1 MKTIRL
7 LLMKLLMEPLAIWL
21 SCKSRSKPLVIA
33 IRLGCHKALHSH
45 SAKSPKYGDI
55 SRWLTPTKSL
65 VMLMLLSL
73 APLSHAEGFL
83 DRLPLLGGA
92 KQPTFL
98 QPDQAFGLTVSV
110 RDARTLVASFRVT
123 PEYYLYRDKVTFST
137 ADLGIKV
144 SKISLPKGELKHD
157 ANFGDMEVYHQSFQ
171 ALITLA
177 RNNNAARN
185 ITLDASYQGCS
196 ENGLCYPPIKKQIN
210 IALPVALPVAANRFS
225 PDTAVTVTPLPPAAP
240 QAQAAPAP
248 PAASGNTRNDNS
260 QIARLFKQGSFWLI
274 VSFFFGAGLLL
285 AFTPC
290 MFPMVPILSGII
302 VGRGHKIT
310 HMHGFIL
317 SLAYV
322 MGMALTYAAVGVAA
336 GLSGTLLSSAMQT
349 PWVLGSFAAVFVLL
363 SLSMFG
369 FYELQLPSALQS
381 RLTDTSNK
389 LHGGHLSGVFV
400 MGALS
405 AIIVGPC
412 VAAPLAGALLYIG
425 QTHDALLGGS
435 ALFSMAL
442 GMGMPLLLIGAS
454 AGTLLP
460 KAGAWMESVKRFF
473 GALMLAVAI
482 WLISSLIPVSVQM
495 LLWAVLLILSAI
507 YLHALDA
514 LPHNAPGWH
523 KLWKGVG
530 MFALLVGIA
539 YLVGALSGAR
549 DILRPLGGVGS
560 AQAVAPVALQFTR
573 VKNIADLD
581 ARIAQAGGKVVM
593 LDFYADWCVSC
604 KEMER
609 YTFSDAG
616 VRGRLKNAMLL
627 QADVTANSDE
637 DKALLARYQLFGP
650 PATLFYD
657 KRGQELS
664 DFRVTGYQD
673 SAQFLQSLQAA
684 GL

>member
-1 MKTIRL
+1 MRL
-7 LLMKLLMEPLAIWL
+7 LLLIILCLAQ
-21 SCKSRSKPLVIA
+21 
-33 IRLGCHKALHSH
+33 
-45 SAKSPKYGDI
+45 
-55 SRWLTPTKSL
+55 
-65 VMLMLLSL
+65 
-73 APLSHAEGFL
+73 LSHAEGFF
-83 DRLPLLGGA
+83 DRLPSLGGA

-98 QPDQAFGLTVSV
+98 QPDQAFGLDVSV
-110 RDARTLVASFRVT
+110 RDGHTLIASFRVT

-137 ADLGIKV
+137 ADLGIKISNV
-144 SKISLPKGELKHD
+144 SLPKGELKHD
-157 ANFGDMEVYHQSFQ
+157 ANLGYLEVFHQSFQ
-171 ALITLA
+171 ALITLE
-177 RNNNAARN
+177 RSNNAARN

-196 ENGLCYPPIKKQIN
+196 EKGLCYPPIKKSIN
-210 IALPVALPVAANRFS
+210 IALPAISATSVEHPTATNKFS
-225 PDTAVTVTPLPPAAP
+225 PDAAVTVTSLPSAEPQIQDALPSQSAADE
-240 QAQAAPAP
+240 
-248 PAASGNTRNDNS
+248 NTQNDNS
-260 QIARLFKQGSFWLI
+260 QIAKLFKQGSFWLI
-274 VSFFFGAGLLL
+274 ISFFFGAGLLL

-310 HMHGFIL
+310 HAHGFIL

-336 GLSGTLLSSAMQT
+336 GLSGTLLSNALQT
-349 PWVLGSFAAVFVLL
+349 PWVLGSFAGVFVLL

-369 FYELQLPSALQS
+369 FYELQLPTALQS
-381 RLTDTSNK
+381 RLSDTSNK

-425 QTHDALLGGS
+425 QTHDAFLGGT

-442 GMGMPLLLIGAS
+442 GMGVPLLLIGAS

-460 KAGAWMESVKRFF
+460 RAGAWMESVKRLF
-473 GALMLAVAI
+473 GVLLLAVAL

-495 LLWAVLLILSAI
+495 LLWAVLLILSAV

-514 LPHNAPGWH
+514 LPHTASNWH

-530 MFALLVGIA
+530 ILALLLGIA
-539 YLVGALSGAR
+539 YLIGALSGAR
-549 DILRPLGGVGS
+549 DILRPLGGIGS
-560 AQAVAPVALQFTR
+560 AQAGTSTTLQFTR
-573 VKNIADLD
+573 IKNIAELD
-581 ARIAQAGGKVVM
+581 ARIAQAGGKPIM

-609 YTFSDAG
+609 NTFSDTKVQAK
-616 VRGRLKNAMLL
+616 LKNTQLL
-627 QADVTANSDE
+627 QADVTANNED
-637 DKALLARYQLFGP
+637 DKALLARYKLFGP
-650 PATLFYD
+650 PAILFYD
-657 KRGQELS
+657 KQGKEQT

-673 SAQFLQSLQAA
+673 APQFLQSLQNV
-684 GL
+684 GV